1 VKTIDGL
8 IKSLLVLARTV
19 NHVLETRAVESA
31 VGEQLSPSKVQILRL
46 LGERGRQNSSRVA
59 YFLGV
64 SKPAVSQIIDAMSRD
79 GLVSRETALHDRREV
94 QLQLTSEGK
103 LWYRTMRRQQRHL
116 IRNAIRQHAGS
127 KAGSLIKTLQ
137 DTAVAVAQADQAFK
151 DYCLQCGAHADETCV
166 LVGGDADCRFLG
178 QNRARRGPR
187 PRRATT
193 RLAAKRSTRRRRTT
207 RA

>member
-1 VKTIDGL
+1 MPAKTPIDVKTIDGL

-79 GLVSRETALHDRREV
+79 GLVSRETALHDRREGCPGGPG
-94 QLQLTSEGK
+94 LQGL
-103 LWYRTMRRQQRHL
+103 LPPVW
-116 IRNAIRQHAGS
+116 
-127 KAGSLIKTLQ
+127 
-137 DTAVAVAQADQAFK
+137 
-151 DYCLQCGAHADETCV
+151 
-166 LVGGDADCRFLG
+166 
-178 QNRARRGPR
+178 R
-187 PRRATT
+187 PRG
-193 RLAAKRSTRRRRTT
+193 
-207 RA
+207 